1 MFPRPAARR
10 GSASLDRLLLVI
22 EGTVNVALAVSEIN
36 TGPAVWRPVT
46 DRPADVVE
54 VGLPFTAD
62 QARRAGV
69 SLD

>member
-1 MFPRPAARR
+1 
-10 GSASLDRLLLVI
+10 LLLVI

>member
-1 MFPRPAARR
+1 LTLESF
-10 GSASLDRLLLVI
+10 VF
-22 EGTVNVALAVSEIN
+22 LAPEIN